1 MEELLAHRVFIA
13 MLLVGVDQEET
24 LNMRAKQRE
33 LWTLSIS
40 FMTCLGI
47 CQYLMKHQ
55 KVLENRFLRI
65 ISYRLS
71 ENLTQCLKVCH
82 VIDM

>member
-1 MEELLAHRVFIA
+1 MEELLAHWVIIA

-24 LNMRAKQRE
+24 LNMRAKQLE
-33 LWTLSIS
+33 LWMLSIS

-47 CQYLMKHQ
+47 CRYLMKHQ
-55 KVLENRFLRI
+55 KVPVNRFHRI

-82 VIDM
+82 VIDV